1 MDKNTIIMRNL
12 LKRAAGLLML
22 AAMAVVPSA
31 KSSAQQVQQLPL
43 DPAVVSGT
51 LPNGLTYYI
60 RHNERPKGQAD
71 FYIAQRVGSILEAE
85 NQRGLAHFL
94 EHMCFNGTTHFP
106 GKNLITW
113 LESVGVKF
121 GYNLNAYTSIDET
134 VYNISN
140 VPVAR
145 EGVQDS
151 CLLILHDWAN
161 DLLLLPEEIDAE
173 RAVIHE
179 EWRTSNVG
187 QMRILDKLLPVI
199 YPGSRYGHRLPIG
212 TMEVVDN
219 FPHQALRDYYE
230 TWYRP
235 DQQGIVVVGDIDPAR
250 IEAKIKEMFADIE
263 MPADAPV
270 RFYEPVPDHDGT
282 IIAIGHDSEMQ
293 FPLAMMTWK
302 SDRMPAEMRNS
313 PIYYANEYVESMIAS
328 MLNERMSDIANKPGS
343 PFAQSSV
350 DFGDYFLA
358 KTANG
363 FSLTV
368 LAHKPEEMA
377 APLAAGYREVLR
389 AARGG
394 FTPSEY
400 ERARSRYLA
409 NLEQAYT
416 ERDARTNDQFVQTLV
431 RHFIDTVA
439 APDIEVEYQYGK
451 MLAQSIDVNAV
462 NQAMAQTVAD
472 TNNRIVMVLMPD
484 LPSDAGADYPTEQ
497 SIASALAAVDAE
509 TIEAKAEENVPE
521 ALVEALPA
529 PGSIVK
535 EQTDPRFD
543 ATVWTLSNGATVV
556 LRPSSLRA
564 GEILFRGIAKGG
576 TAWLPDSL
584 APELTLLD
592 YAISSAGLGKL
603 TNSNLGKY
611 LAGKKAELEF
621 QTSDYSRLL
630 RGNATPAD
638 LRYLMELIYM
648 TMTDVN
654 FDSEEMEAFRA
665 QLTAILHN
673 QESTPEYKF
682 QQTVSSDLYSSPKK
696 QPLSQAAVEL
706 ASVDRLSAIT
716 KGLTANAAD
725 YTFIFAGDFSVD
737 SIRPLV
743 EQYIASL
750 PGDAATS
757 TASQEVKLNPALGI
771 YPGTKTQIANT
782 EMQSPQTYA
791 FVLQWAE
798 MPYDLRNSQLASIAG
813 QILSNRLLDLV
824 REKEGAVYSIF
835 AQGSMSPLSNQNT
848 TIVSSFPMKPEKRDR
863 VLEIIADQI
872 ADMGNAVEPTELAKA
887 KEYMS
892 KQYAADREENSG
904 WLRAMS
910 GAALSGVDTLNGA
923 VESLDTITEADV
935 ASFVKAMAGQ
945 GNFRVVILEPA
956 PAAESAE

>member
-1 MDKNTIIMRNL
+1 MRNL
-12 LKRAAGLLML
+12 LQRAASLVLL
-22 AAMAVVPSA
+22 AAATLAPCEDM
-31 KSSAQQVQQLPL
+31 SAQQLQQLPL
-43 DPAVVSGT
+43 DSAVVSGT

-173 RAVIHE
+173 RSVIHE

-187 QMRILDKLLPVI
+187 QMRILDKLLPTI

-250 IEAKIKEMFADIE
+250 IEAKIKELFADVE

-270 RFYEPVPDHDGT
+270 RFYEPVPEHDGT

-293 FPLAMMTWK
+293 FPIAMMTWR
-302 SDRMPAEMRNS
+302 SERMPAEMRNS
-313 PIYYANEYVESMIAS
+313 PFYYANEYVESMIAS
-328 MLNERMSDIANKPGS
+328 MLNERINDIASKPS
-343 PFAQSSV
+343 APFAQASV

-368 LAHKPEEMA
+368 IAHDPKEMA
-377 APLAAGYREVLR
+377 TPLAAGYREVLR

-416 ERDARTNDQFVQTLV
+416 ERDARTNDKLVQTLV
-431 RHFIDTVA
+431 RHFIDSIA
-439 APDIEVEYQYGK
+439 APSIDIEYRLGK
-451 MLAQSIDVNAV
+451 MLAQSVDVNTI

-472 TNNRIVMVLMPD
+472 TDNRFVMMLMPD
-484 LPSDAGADYPTEQ
+484 IPAGAGADYPTEQ
-497 SIASALAAVDAE
+497 SIAAALAAVDAE
-509 TIEAKAEENVPE
+509 NIEAKAEENVPD
-521 ALVEALPA
+521 ALVENLPA
-529 PGSIVK
+529 PGTIVK
-535 EQTDPRFD
+535 EQADPRFD
-543 ATVWTLSNGATVV
+543 ATVWTLSNGATVI

-564 GEILFRGIAKGG
+564 GEILFRATAKGG

-584 APELTLLD
+584 APELSVFD
-592 YAISSAGLGKL
+592 YAVSSAGLGKL
-603 TNSNLGKY
+603 TNSDLGKY
-611 LAGKKAELEF
+611 LAGKKAEVSF
-621 QTSDYSRLL
+621 SASDYSRSL
-630 RGNATPAD
+630 RGKATPAD

-654 FDSEEMEAFRA
+654 FDAEEMEALRA
-665 QLTAILHN
+665 QLAAVLSN

-682 QQTVSSDLYSSPKK
+682 QKTVSSDLYSSPKK
-696 QPLSQAAVEL
+696 QPLSMATLAAVST
-706 ASVDRLSAIT
+706 ARLDAIAKT
-716 KGLTANAAD
+716 LTDNAAD
-725 YTFIFAGDFSVD
+725 FTFIFAGDFSTD

-743 EQYIASL
+743 EQYIASI
-750 PGDAATS
+750 PGNTAAS
-757 TASQEVKLNPALGI
+757 TAEKETAINPAIGI
-771 YPGTKTQIANT
+771 SAGSKTEIAET

-791 FVLQWAE
+791 FILQWAN
-798 MPYDLRNSQLASIAG
+798 MPYTQRNAQLASIAG

-835 AQGSMSPLSNQNT
+835 AQGSMSPIGNQNT
-848 TIVSSFPMKPEKRDR
+848 SIVSSFPMKPEKRDR
-863 VLEIIADQI
+863 VLEIISGQI
-872 ADMGNAVEPTELAKA
+872 ADMSNAVEPTELAKA
-887 KEYMS
+887 KEYMA
-892 KQYAADREENSG
+892 KQHAADREENAG
-904 WLRAMS
+904 WLRAIS
-910 GAALSGVDTLNGA
+910 GAALSGVDTFNGT
-923 VESLDTITEADV
+923 VECLDAITEADV
-935 ASFVKAMAGQ
+935 AQFVKEMAGQ
-945 GNFRVVILEPA
+945 GNYRVVILEPA
-956 PAAESAE
+956 TEAEPAK